1 MFLFLFLSIILLLH
15 ERIHNYGNVFFCIDH
30 LFAKMANIVSVSHA
44 FISFYHFVLNSAS
57 SPTTKLSYDDH
68 WSSIVL
74 GSTTNEVPLAKF
86 PIARTHHGY
95 CTGDDKLLNQ
105 NSTYHTTI
113 PNSILLRTGVV
124 HESDIKGLFKV
135 EVTLIFIN
143 ANTYVD
149 RHRSSSTSFT
159 LHGFWSE
166 LKGNLCVTGSGYSY
180 SNEGHSLNFDAIL
193 KLHNLTNSTS
203 ITSLI
208 SGTFESLSS
217 VNEPGFLET
226 ISMLLLLKQIT
237 STYVLEESKN
247 VCFGGSDDIPQGLS
261 LGSLPT
267 KISVQ

>member
-1 MFLFLFLSIILLLH
+1 MYSSALTISSQRWQTLSRFLMLLFLSTT
-15 ERIHNYGNVFFCIDH
+15 
-30 LFAKMANIVSVSHA
+30 
-44 FISFYHFVLNSAS
+44 FVLNSAS
-57 SPTTKLSYDDH
+57 SPTTKLSYDGH
-68 WSSIVL
+68 CSSIVL

-95 CTGDDKLLNQ
+95 YTGGDKLLNR

-124 HESDIKGLFKV
+124 HETDIQDLFKV

-149 RHRSSSTSFT
+149 RPRSSSTSFT

-166 LKGNLCVTGSGYSY
+166 LKGNLCVMGSGYSY
-180 SNEGHSLNFDAIL
+180 SNEGNLLNFDAVL

-226 ISMLLLLKQIT
+226 ISMLLLPQT
-237 STYVLEESKN
+237 NYKN
-247 VCFGGSDDIPQGLS
+247 TCFGR
-261 LGSLPT
+261 
-267 KISVQ
+267 VQNCLLWRK